1 MTTIAP
7 GLSIGQVAER
17 TGLSVHALRYYEQEG
32 LLAGPVSRG
41 PGRRRVYSEDDVEW
55 LGICTRFRASGMP
68 LTVIRAYADL
78 VRQGP
83 GNERERLRLLQA
95 HREQV
100 IARIRELTESLDMID
115 YKVRVYGDHVANGT
129 AAEVWSPS
137 LAPR

>member
-1 MTTIAP
+1 M
-7 GLSIGQVAER
+7 
-17 TGLSVHALRYYEQEG
+17 
-32 LLAGPVSRG
+32 
-41 PGRRRVYSEDDVEW
+41 EW

-100 IARIRELTESLDMID
+100 IARIRELTREPGHPID